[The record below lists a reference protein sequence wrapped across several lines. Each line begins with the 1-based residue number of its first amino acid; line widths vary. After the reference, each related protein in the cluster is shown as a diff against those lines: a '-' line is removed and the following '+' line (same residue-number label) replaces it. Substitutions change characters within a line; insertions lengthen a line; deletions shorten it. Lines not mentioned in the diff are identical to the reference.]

1 MNRYLTELI
10 DVSKNH
16 WVGLVDVKIKTNRM
30 TVFISS
36 LFFFFGSNWRSFY
49 FFSRSLSLSLFSP
62 LKFEVVF

>member
-36 LFFFFGSNWRSFY
+36 LFFFCSNWRSFY

>member
-36 LFFFFGSNWRSFY
+36 LFFLVVIGVHSI
-49 FFSRSLSLSLFSP
+49 FSLVLSLSFSV
-62 LKFEVVF
+62 FSIEV